1 MRTLKI
7 LSTLAVALAAAA
19 LAVAA
24 PAGAATTVTCLTGTD
39 HVAFS
44 PALTNTTTLTSVTTS
59 QAYGSA
65 LLPCVSDDPTVTTGT
80 SGVSFVAPVSCTT
93 FSSGTG
99 GSQVITWN
107 NGQTS
112 TFTYTLTITT
122 VAGVNVATATG
133 SITAGEFAGST
144 AERVTVE
151 APPNPLSCLLGS
163 GVSSLSG
170 TIALTV
176 L

>member
-1 MRTLKI
+1 MRRTLKI

-44 PALTNTTTLTSVTTS
+44 PALTNTTTLTSITTS

-65 LLPCVSDDPTVTTGT
+65 LVQCVSDDPTVTTGT
-80 SGVSFVAPVSCTT
+80 SGVSFAAPVSCTT
-93 FSSGTG
+93 LSSGP

-112 TFTYTLTITT
+112 TFTYTQTITT

-144 AERVTVE
+144 AERVTAE
-151 APPNPLSCLLGS
+151 APPNPLSCLLGP

-170 TIALTV
+170 TITLTV